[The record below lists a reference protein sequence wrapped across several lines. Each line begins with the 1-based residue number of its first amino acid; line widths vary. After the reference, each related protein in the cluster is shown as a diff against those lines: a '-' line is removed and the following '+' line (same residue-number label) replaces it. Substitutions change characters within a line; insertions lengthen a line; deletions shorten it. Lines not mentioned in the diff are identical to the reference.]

1 MGLGW
6 VGGRGGGNKLDVN
19 NLANN
24 KNSLEVPLAAPF
36 HKILC
41 I

>member
-6 VGGRGGGNKLDVN
+6 VGGGGRGGGNKLDVN

-24 KNSLEVPLAAPF
+24 KNSFL
-36 HKILC
+36 
-41 I
+41 